1 MKTRCILIAGMAMFM
16 FLFVYSC
23 GRSRAPVPVRSA
35 PPSPRVPDEKAPAPP
50 VDKPVVEEQQPARR
64 PVSKPPPVTKAKR
77 QTPDDWLRELQ
88 AKVPII
94 KAQTGLNW
102 SFDWDHGGFDQLMPS
117 VKIEMQGAT
126 KRQASEL
133 ADTIASSYL
142 AAFPDAKWIRVSVY
156 DWDSLEQTYWE
167 LYKRK

>member
-1 MKTRCILIAGMAMFM
+1 MKARWVLIALVAMVV
-16 FLFVYSC
+16 FLFVCSC
-23 GRSRAPVPVRSA
+23 GRSRAPEPVRPR
-35 PPSPRVPDEKAPAPP
+35 PPSRPVAEQKAPAPP

-88 AKVPII
+88 AKVPTI

-102 SFDWDHGGFDQLMPS
+102 SFDWDHGGFDQFMPS